1 MSSSALL
8 SYERED
14 GAGEESG
21 IAIDA
26 EVKRS
31 ERPNEDRIF
40 SPKKD
45 CIH

>member
-21 IAIDA
+21 IARDV

-31 ERPNEDRIF
+31 ERTNEARIF
-40 SPKKD
+40 T
-45 CIH
+45 